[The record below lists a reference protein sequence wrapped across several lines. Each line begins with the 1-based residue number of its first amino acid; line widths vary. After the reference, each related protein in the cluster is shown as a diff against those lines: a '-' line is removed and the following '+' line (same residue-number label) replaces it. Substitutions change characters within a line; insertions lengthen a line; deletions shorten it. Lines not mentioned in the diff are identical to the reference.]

1 MTSLPTNGNRSARHP
16 EPQAEEQPTGLSASL
31 RRKSRRRWL
40 ALACLILIPAVV
52 YGVSRLQEDSYEA
65 SAVVQVKGAS
75 VDTFLLIGETPVN
88 SPPLQAID
96 SATRLVT
103 TRPVAARAA
112 AAVPPPRPS
121 VGSVLDAVSARSDR
135 NAAILTITAQD
146 HNPRR
151 SAELANATAQAVSDV
166 SAARARAQIDASV
179 TELERQLQA
188 LTPDERENRAN
199 LLRQLTRLRTLS
211 AAERFNT
218 DVIEQATTPV
228 TPVSPR
234 PARNALIAL
243 GIAAL
248 LAATVLYVP
257 AGPRRSDDLST
268 PRWS

>member
-1 MTSLPTNGNRSARHP
+1 MATEASATT
-16 EPQAEEQPTGLSASL
+16 EPQAEGPAAGL
-31 RRKSRRRWL
+31 RRKSGRRWL
-40 ALACLILIPAVV
+40 AVACLVLIPAVV
-52 YGVSRLQEDSYEA
+52 YAVSRLQEDRYEA

-112 AAVPPPRPS
+112 AAVPPPSPS
-121 VGSVLDAVSARSDR
+121 IESVLDAVSARSDR
-135 NAAILTITAQD
+135 DAAILTITAED
-146 HNPRR
+146 HDARR

-166 SAARARAQIDASV
+166 SADRARAQIDASV

-199 LLRQLTRLRTLS
+199 LLRQLTRLRTLR

-218 DVIEQATTPV
+218 DVVEQATTPV

-234 PARNALIAL
+234 PVRNALIAL
-243 GIAAL
+243 GIAVL
-248 LAATVLYVP
+248 LAATILYVP
-257 AGPRRSDDLST
+257 RGPRRSEDLST